1 MHLPGLGPGA
11 NNRPDTGL
19 LSRRGTAMSS
29 SRKKITV
36 VGAGQVG
43 STVAQLTAYK
53 NLGDVVIIDIVEGVP
68 QGKALDLQESSCLQ
82 VFDSVVT
89 GTNDYKDT
97 ANSDIV
103 VITAGLPR
111 KPGMSRE
118 DLLATNAK
126 IVQSVTENI
135 MEHSHDPIVIVV
147 SNPLDAMV
155 YMAKKTSNLPK
166 NKIIGMAGVLD
177 SARLRT
183 FVSLELGCSLV
194 DVDAMVLGGHGD
206 SMVPLPR
213 YTSVSGISITEL
225 MTLEQIERVVE
236 RTRKGGA
243 EIVSLLKTGSAF
255 YAPGASVVKMIEA
268 ILQDKRRILP
278 CTAYL
283 EGEYGW
289 SGIFFGVPVMMGV
302 HGIEKVIE
310 LNMTN
315 EEQAALN
322 KSAED
327 VKKTCG
333 EIDEILKNGS

>member
-1 MHLPGLGPGA
+1 
-11 NNRPDTGL
+11 
-19 LSRRGTAMSS
+19 MSS
-29 SRKKITV
+29 ARKKITV

-82 VFDSVVT
+82 VFDSLVT

-126 IVQSVTENI
+126 IVQSVTEQI
-135 MEHSHDPIVIVV
+135 MKHSRDPIIIVV

-177 SARLRT
+177 SARLQT

-225 MTLEQIERVVE
+225 MTSEQIERVVE

-255 YAPGASVVKMIEA
+255 YAPGASVVKMVEA

-289 SGIFFGVPVMMGV
+289 NGIFFGVPVMMGV

-310 LNMTN
+310 LELRD
-315 EEQAALN
+315 EEKVALD
-322 KSAED
+322 KSAQD
-327 VKKTCG
+327 VKKTCD
-333 EIDEILKNGS
+333 EIDAIIANSNV

>member
-1 MHLPGLGPGA
+1 
-11 NNRPDTGL
+11 
-19 LSRRGTAMSS
+19 MSS
-29 SRKKITV
+29 ARKKITV

-53 NLGDVVIIDIVEGVP
+53 SLGDVVIIDIVEGVP
-68 QGKALDLQESSCLQ
+68 QGKALDIQESSCLQ
-82 VFDSVVT
+82 VFDSLVT

-126 IVQSVTENI
+126 IVQSVTKQI
-135 MEHSHDPIVIVV
+135 MEHSEDPIIIVV

-155 YMAKKTSNLPK
+155 YMAKKTGNLSK

-225 MTLEQIERVVE
+225 MTPEQIERVVE

-289 SGIFFGVPVMMGV
+289 SDIFFGVPVMMGIN
-302 HGIEKVIE
+302 GIEKVIE
-310 LNMTN
+310 LKMT
-315 EEQAALN
+315 EEEKAALD
-322 KSAED
+322 KSAQD
-327 VKKTCG
+327 VKKTCD
-333 EIDEILKNGS
+333 EIDNILAE

>member
-1 MHLPGLGPGA
+1 
-11 NNRPDTGL
+11 
-19 LSRRGTAMSS
+19 MSS
-29 SRKKITV
+29 ARKKITV

-82 VFDSVVT
+82 DFDSLVT

-135 MEHSHDPIVIVV
+135 MEHSPDPIVIVV

-225 MTLEQIERVVE
+225 MTPEQIERVVK
-236 RTRKGGA
+236 RTRAGGA

-289 SGIFFGVPVMMGV
+289 SGIFFGVPVMMGI
-302 HGIEKVIE
+302 HGIEKIIE
-310 LNMTN
+310 LNMTD

-322 KSAED
+322 NSAEE
-327 VKKTCG
+327 VMKTCS

>member
-1 MHLPGLGPGA
+1 MPSA
-11 NNRPDTGL
+11 
-19 LSRRGTAMSS
+19 
-29 SRKKITV
+29 RKKITV

-53 NLGDVVIIDIVEGVP
+53 NLGDVVIIDIIEGVP

-82 VFDSVVT
+82 DFDSLLT

-126 IVQSVTENI
+126 IVQSVTAQI
-135 MEHSHDPIVIVV
+135 MEHSRDPIIIVV

-155 YMAKKTSNLPK
+155 YMAMKTGNLPK

-225 MTLEQIERVVE
+225 MPQEQIDRVVE

-243 EIVSLLKTGSAF
+243 EIVGLLKTGSAF

-289 SGIFFGVPVMMGV
+289 SGIFFGVPVMMGI

-310 LNMTN
+310 LKMTD
-315 EEQAALN
+315 EEKAALDA
-322 KSAED
+322 SAQD
-327 VKKTCG
+327 VKKTCD
-333 EIDEILKNGS
+333 EIDTILAQSN

>member
-1 MHLPGLGPGA
+1 
-11 NNRPDTGL
+11 
-19 LSRRGTAMSS
+19 MSS
-29 SRKKITV
+29 ARKKITV

-82 VFDSVVT
+82 VFDSLVT

-126 IVQSVTENI
+126 IVQSVTEQI
-135 MEHSHDPIVIVV
+135 MKHSHDPIIIVV

-177 SARLRT
+177 SARLQT
-183 FVSLELGCSLV
+183 FVSLELGCSLI

-225 MTLEQIERVVE
+225 MTSEQIERVVE

-255 YAPGASVVKMIEA
+255 YAPGASVIKMVEA

-289 SGIFFGVPVMMGV
+289 NGIFFGVPVMMGV

-310 LNMTN
+310 LELTD
-315 EEQAALN
+315 EEKAALN
-322 KSAED
+322 KSAQD
-327 VKKTCG
+327 VKKTCE
-333 EIDEILKNGS
+333 EIDAIIANSNK

>member
-1 MHLPGLGPGA
+1 
-11 NNRPDTGL
+11 
-19 LSRRGTAMSS
+19 MSS
-29 SRKKITV
+29 ARKKITV

-82 VFDSVVT
+82 DFDSLVT

-126 IVQSVTENI
+126 IVQSVTKNI
-135 MEHSHDPIVIVV
+135 MEHSPDPIVIVV

-225 MTLEQIERVVE
+225 MTPEQIERVVK
-236 RTRKGGA
+236 RTRTGGA

-289 SGIFFGVPVMMGV
+289 SGIFFGVPVMMGI
-302 HGIEKVIE
+302 HGIEKIIE
-310 LNMTN
+310 LNMTD

-322 KSAED
+322 NSAEE
-327 VKKTCG
+327 VKKTCS

>member
-1 MHLPGLGPGA
+1 
-11 NNRPDTGL
+11 
-19 LSRRGTAMSS
+19 MSS
-29 SRKKITV
+29 TRKKITV

-53 NLGDVVIIDIVEGVP
+53 NLGDVVIIDIIEGVP

-82 VFDSVVT
+82 VFDSLVT
-89 GTNDYKDT
+89 GTNDYKET
-97 ANSDIV
+97 ANSDVV

-126 IVQSVTENI
+126 IVQSVTEKV
-135 MEHSHDPIVIVV
+135 MEHSNDPIIIVV

-155 YMAKKTSNLPK
+155 YMAKQTSNLPK

-225 MTLEQIERVVE
+225 MTKEQIDRVVE

-289 SGIFFGVPVMMGV
+289 SGIFFGVPVMMGIN
-302 HGIEKVIE
+302 GIEKIIE
-310 LNMTN
+310 LKMTD
-315 EEQAALN
+315 EEKAALD
-322 KSAED
+322 KSAQD
-327 VKKTCG
+327 VKKTCDA
-333 EIDEILKNGS
+333 IDAILATSN

>member
-1 MHLPGLGPGA
+1 M
-11 NNRPDTGL
+11 
-19 LSRRGTAMSS
+19 
-29 SRKKITV
+29 
-36 VGAGQVG
+36 
-43 STVAQLTAYK
+43 
-53 NLGDVVIIDIVEGVP
+53 VIIDIVEGVP

-126 IVQSVTENI
+126 IVQSVTANI
-135 MEHSHDPIVIVV
+135 MEHSCDPIIIVV

-225 MTLEQIERVVE
+225 MTSEQIERVVE

-302 HGIEKVIE
+302 HGIEKIIE
-310 LNMTN
+310 LNMTD

-327 VKKTCG
+327 VKKTCS

>member
-1 MHLPGLGPGA
+1 M
-11 NNRPDTGL
+11 
-19 LSRRGTAMSS
+19 
-29 SRKKITV
+29 
-36 VGAGQVG
+36 GAGQVG
-43 STVAQLTAYK
+43 STVAQLAAYE
-53 NLGDVVIIDIVEGVP
+53 NLGDVVIIDVIEGVP
-68 QGKALDLQESSCLQ
+68 QGKALDLQESGCLQ
-82 VFDSVVT
+82 VFDSLVT

-111 KPGMSRE
+111 KPGMTRE

-126 IVQSVTENI
+126 IVQSVTEQI
-135 MEHSHDPIVIVV
+135 MEHSRGPIVIVV

-155 YMAKKTSNLPK
+155 YMAKKISNLPK

-225 MTLEQIERVVE
+225 MTQEQIDRVVE

-243 EIVSLLKTGSAF
+243 EIVQLLKTGSAF

-289 SGIFFGVPVMMGV
+289 SGIFFGVPVMMGA

-310 LNMTN
+310 LKMTD
-315 EEQAALN
+315 EEQAALDV
-322 KSAED
+322 SAKD
-327 VKKTCG
+327 VKKTCD
-333 EIDEILKNGS
+333 EIDAILKG

>member
-1 MHLPGLGPGA
+1 
-11 NNRPDTGL
+11 
-19 LSRRGTAMSS
+19 MSS
-29 SRKKITV
+29 ARKKITV

-43 STVAQLTAYK
+43 STVAQLSAYK

-135 MEHSHDPIVIVV
+135 MEHSPDPIVIVV

-225 MTLEQIERVVE
+225 MTPEQIERVVK
-236 RTRKGGA
+236 RTRTGGA

-289 SGIFFGVPVMMGV
+289 SGIFFGVPVMMGI
-302 HGIEKVIE
+302 HGIEKIIE
-310 LNMTN
+310 LNMTD

-322 KSAED
+322 NSAEE
-327 VKKTCG
+327 VKKTCS

>member
-1 MHLPGLGPGA
+1 
-11 NNRPDTGL
+11 
-19 LSRRGTAMSS
+19 MSS
-29 SRKKITV
+29 TRKKITV

-53 NLGDVVIIDIVEGVP
+53 NLGDVVIVDIIEGVP

-82 VFDSVVT
+82 VFDSLVT
-89 GTNDYKDT
+89 GTNDYKET
-97 ANSDIV
+97 ANSDVV

-126 IVQSVTENI
+126 IVQSVTEKI
-135 MEHSHDPIVIVV
+135 MEHSREPIIIVV

-155 YMAKKTSNLPK
+155 YMAKQTSNLPK

-225 MTLEQIERVVE
+225 MTKEQIDRVVE

-255 YAPGASVVKMIEA
+255 YAPGSSVVKMIEA

-289 SGIFFGVPVMMGV
+289 SGIFFGVPVMMGIN
-302 HGIEKVIE
+302 GIEKIIE
-310 LNMTN
+310 LKMTD
-315 EEQAALN
+315 EEKVALN
-322 KSAED
+322 KSAQD
-327 VKKTCG
+327 VKKTCDA
-333 EIDEILKNGS
+333 IDAILATSN

>member
-1 MHLPGLGPGA
+1 
-11 NNRPDTGL
+11 
-19 LSRRGTAMSS
+19 MSS
-29 SRKKITV
+29 ARKKITV

-43 STVAQLTAYK
+43 ATVAQLTAYK

-82 VFDSVVT
+82 VFDSLVT

-126 IVQSVTENI
+126 IVQSVTEQI
-135 MEHSHDPIVIVV
+135 MKHSRDPIIIVV

-177 SARLRT
+177 SARLQT
-183 FVSLELGCSLV
+183 FVSLELGCSLI

-225 MTLEQIERVVE
+225 MTSEQIERVVE

-255 YAPGASVVKMIEA
+255 YAPGASVVKMVEA

-289 SGIFFGVPVMMGV
+289 NGIFFGVPVMMGV

-310 LNMTN
+310 LKLTD
-315 EEQAALN
+315 EEKVALD
-322 KSAED
+322 KSAQD
-327 VKKTCG
+327 VKKTCE
-333 EIDEILKNGS
+333 EIDAIIANSNK

>member
-1 MHLPGLGPGA
+1 
-11 NNRPDTGL
+11 
-19 LSRRGTAMSS
+19 
-29 SRKKITV
+29 
-36 VGAGQVG
+36 
-43 STVAQLTAYK
+43 
-53 NLGDVVIIDIVEGVP
+53 
-68 QGKALDLQESSCLQ
+68 
-82 VFDSVVT
+82 VT

-118 DLLATNAK
+118 DLLVTNAK
-126 IVQSVTENI
+126 IVQSVTDKI

-155 YMAKKTSNLPK
+155 YMAKKTGNLPK

-213 YTSVSGISITEL
+213 YTTVSGIAITEL
-225 MTLEQIERVVE
+225 MDQEQIERVVE

-289 SGIFFGVPVMMGV
+289 SGIFFGVPVMMGIN
-302 HGIEKVIE
+302 GIEKIIE
-310 LNMTN
+310 LKMTD
-315 EEQAALN
+315 EEKVALD
-322 KSAED
+322 KSAQD
-327 VKKTCG
+327 VKKTCD
-333 EIDEILKNGS
+333 EIDAILTS

>member
-1 MHLPGLGPGA
+1 
-11 NNRPDTGL
+11 
-19 LSRRGTAMSS
+19 MSIA
-29 SRKKITV
+29 RKKITV

-43 STVAQLTAYK
+43 STVAQLAAYK
-53 NLGDVVIIDIVEGVP
+53 NLGNLVLIDIIEGFP
-68 QGKALDLQESSCLQ
+68 QGKALDLQESGCLQ
-82 VFDSVVT
+82 VFDSMIV

-126 IVQSVTENI
+126 IVKSVTEQI
-135 MEHSHDPIVIVV
+135 MEYSPNPIIIVV

-155 YMAKKTSNLPK
+155 HMAMKVSKLGK
-166 NKIIGMAGVLD
+166 DRIMGMAGVLD
-177 SARLRT
+177 AARLRT

-206 SMVPLPR
+206 SMVPMPR
-213 YTSVSGISITEL
+213 YTTVSGIPITEL
-225 MTLEQIERVVE
+225 MSPAQIERLVE

-243 EIVSLLKTGSAF
+243 EIVQLLKNGSAF
-255 YAPGASVVKMIEA
+255 MAPGASVVKMIEA
-268 ILQDKRRILP
+268 ILRDKRRILP

-289 SGIFFGVPVMMGV
+289 SNIFFGVPVQIGISGV
-302 HGIEKVIE
+302 EKIIE
-310 LNMTN
+310 LKLTDK
-315 EEQAALN
+315 EQAALDN
-322 KSAED
+322 SARE
-327 VKKTCG
+327 VEKTIAEVDALLAEG
-333 EIDEILKNGS
+333 

>member
-1 MHLPGLGPGA
+1 
-11 NNRPDTGL
+11 
-19 LSRRGTAMSS
+19 MSS
-29 SRKKITV
+29 TRKKITV

-53 NLGDVVIIDIVEGVP
+53 NLGDVVIIDIIEGVP

-82 VFDSVVT
+82 VFDSLVT
-89 GTNDYKDT
+89 GTNDYKET
-97 ANSDIV
+97 ANSDVV

-126 IVQSVTENI
+126 IVQSVTEKI
-135 MEHSHDPIVIVV
+135 MEHSHDPIIIVV
-147 SNPLDAMV
+147 SNPL
-155 YMAKKTSNLPK
+155 
-166 NKIIGMAGVLD
+166 
-177 SARLRT
+177 
-183 FVSLELGCSLV
+183 
-194 DVDAMVLGGHGD
+194 DAMVLGGHGD

-225 MTLEQIERVVE
+225 MTKEQIDRVVE

-268 ILQDKRRILP
+268 VLHDKRRILP

-289 SGIFFGVPVMMGV
+289 SGIFFGVPVMMGIN
-302 HGIEKVIE
+302 GIEKVIE
-310 LNMTN
+310 LKMTD
-315 EEQAALN
+315 EEKVALD
-322 KSAED
+322 KSAQD
-327 VKKTCG
+327 VKKTCDA
-333 EIDEILKNGS
+333 IDTILAESN

>member
-1 MHLPGLGPGA
+1 
-11 NNRPDTGL
+11 
-19 LSRRGTAMSS
+19 MSS
-29 SRKKITV
+29 ARKKITV

-82 VFDSVVT
+82 DFDSLVT

-135 MEHSHDPIVIVV
+135 MEHSPDPIVIVV

-225 MTLEQIERVVE
+225 MTPEQIERVVE

-302 HGIEKVIE
+302 HGIEKIIE
-310 LNMTN
+310 LNMTD

-327 VKKTCG
+327 VKKTCS
-333 EIDEILKNGS
+333 EIDEILKNRS

>member
-1 MHLPGLGPGA
+1 
-11 NNRPDTGL
+11 
-19 LSRRGTAMSS
+19 MSS

-135 MEHSHDPIVIVV
+135 MEHSRDPIIIVV

-155 YMAKKTSNLPK
+155 YMAKKTSKLPK

-225 MTLEQIERVVE
+225 MTPEQIERVVE

-302 HGIEKVIE
+302 HGIEKIIE
-310 LNMTN
+310 LNMTD

-327 VKKTCG
+327 VKKTCS
-333 EIDEILKNGS
+333 EIDEILKN

>member
-1 MHLPGLGPGA
+1 
-11 NNRPDTGL
+11 
-19 LSRRGTAMSS
+19 MSS
-29 SRKKITV
+29 ARKKITV

-135 MEHSHDPIVIVV
+135 MEHSPDPIVIVV

-225 MTLEQIERVVE
+225 MTPEQIERVVK
-236 RTRKGGA
+236 RTRAGGA

-289 SGIFFGVPVMMGV
+289 SGIFFGVPVMMGI
-302 HGIEKVIE
+302 HGIEKIIE
-310 LNMTN
+310 LNMTD

-322 KSAED
+322 NSAEE
-327 VKKTCG
+327 VKKTCS

>member
-1 MHLPGLGPGA
+1 
-11 NNRPDTGL
+11 
-19 LSRRGTAMSS
+19 MSS
-29 SRKKITV
+29 ARKKITV

-82 VFDSVVT
+82 DFDSLVT

-135 MEHSHDPIVIVV
+135 MEHSPDPIVIVV

-225 MTLEQIERVVE
+225 MTPEQIERVVK
-236 RTRKGGA
+236 RTRTGGA

-289 SGIFFGVPVMMGV
+289 SGIFFGVPVMMGI
-302 HGIEKVIE
+302 HGIEKIIE
-310 LNMTN
+310 LNMTD

-322 KSAED
+322 NSAEE
-327 VKKTCG
+327 VKKTCS
-333 EIDEILKNGS
+333 EIDEILKNRS

>member
-1 MHLPGLGPGA
+1 
-11 NNRPDTGL
+11 
-19 LSRRGTAMSS
+19 MSS
-29 SRKKITV
+29 TRKKITV

-53 NLGDVVIIDIVEGVP
+53 NLGDVVIIDIIEGVP

-82 VFDSVVT
+82 VFDSLVT
-89 GTNDYKDT
+89 GTNDYKET
-97 ANSDIV
+97 ANSDVV

-126 IVQSVTENI
+126 IVQSVTEKI
-135 MEHSHDPIVIVV
+135 MEHSHEPIIIVV

-225 MTLEQIERVVE
+225 MTKEQIDRVVE

-268 ILQDKRRILP
+268 VLHDKRRILP

-289 SGIFFGVPVMMGV
+289 SGIFFGVPVMMGIN
-302 HGIEKVIE
+302 GIEKIIE
-310 LNMTN
+310 LKMTD
-315 EEQAALN
+315 EEKVALN
-322 KSAED
+322 KSAQD
-327 VKKTCG
+327 VKKTCD
-333 EIDEILKNGS
+333 EIDAILAESN